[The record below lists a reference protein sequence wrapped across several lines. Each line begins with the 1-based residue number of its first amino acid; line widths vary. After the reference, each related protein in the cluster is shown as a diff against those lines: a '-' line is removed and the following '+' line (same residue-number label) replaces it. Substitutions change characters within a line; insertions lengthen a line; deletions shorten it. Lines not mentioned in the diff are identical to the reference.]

1 MANYVRVKRRASGGA
16 GAPSAMKSAELAFN
30 EVDDILYYGRGTSG
44 AANPPDAATVEAI
57 AGKGAVAMLAG
68 NQTIAGVK
76 TFSSSPSVPTLPP
89 NTNTQDAASTAFV
102 QSLVAALGAGDMLRS
117 TYDTTNNGIVD
128 NSERLGGALATA
140 FALLASP
147 VFSGTPTAP
156 TPSGASNDTSIA
168 TTQFVRSLIA
178 ALSGAALGLAT
189 LDATSKVPA
198 AQLPAYVDDVLEFA
212 NLAAFPATGE
222 TGKIYVALDTNR
234 TYRWSGST
242 YTAIAAGDV
251 NTVFGRSG
259 NIVAVSGDYNSNQ
272 VLNSSSVAGS
282 TVTAALNALLSA
294 LNGLG
299 TMSTQNSGAV
309 AITGGTISGVD
320 LDGGQF

>member
-1 MANYVRVKRRASGGA
+1 MAVLVRVKRRSSGGT
-16 GAPSAMKSAELAFN
+16 GAPPVLKSAELAFN
-30 EVDDILYYGRGTSG
+30 EVDNVLYYGKGVSG
-44 AANPPDAATVEAI
+44 AANPPDAATIEAI
-57 AGKGAVAMLAG
+57 AGKGAVAMLSG
-68 NQTIAGVK
+68 DQVISGVK
-76 TFSSSPSVPTLPP
+76 TFNNSPIVPTLPS
-89 NTNTQDAASTAFV
+89 NTNTQNAASTAFV

-117 TYDTTNNGIVD
+117 VYDTTSNGIVD
-128 NSERLGGALATA
+128 DSERLGGALAAA

-147 VFSGTPTAP
+147 AFSGTPTAP

-259 NIVAVSGDYNSNQ
+259 NIVAVSGDYNSAQITN
-272 VLNSSSVAGS
+272 NSAVSGA
-282 TVTAALNALLSA
+282 TVTAALNTLLSA
-294 LNGLG
+294 FTGLG
-299 TMSTQNSGAV
+299 TMSAQNASAV

-320 LDGGQF
+320 IDGGTF